1 MTPWTVAGQ
10 ALLSMGFF
18 RQEYWNGLP
27 FPSPGYL
34 PNPGIELMSPTLQA
48 DSLLSE
54 SSVKWNKTNLIMIF
68 FIVGS
73 GWILVQNFC
82 IHVHEEDWPV
92 VLFLVLLWSVWVSGL
107 CRIPK
112 MNYFLIFLHIR
123 MEFSVPYGSILIKP
137 FGWSVFFMVLIKFLT
152 IWMHLFYR

>member
-1 MTPWTVAGQ
+1 
-10 ALLSMGFF
+10 
-18 RQEYWNGLP
+18 
-27 FPSPGYL
+27 
-34 PNPGIELMSPTLQA
+34 
-48 DSLLSE
+48 
-54 SSVKWNKTNLIMIF
+54 MIF

-73 GWILVQNFC
+73 GWIILVQNFF

-107 CRIPK
+107 CWIPK

-123 MEFSVPYGSILIKP
+123 MEFSVPNGSILIKP

-152 IWMHLFYR
+152 I